1 MAWVLGIGVASFAF
15 RNVFYQGMSIGFA
28 LSLIIILWVLMDKR
42 NRNKETLGSKFVYIP
57 LIIISLS
64 MIVAGFARYIDDR
77 IFADLIARITLAL
90 YFFAI
95 YLTSRVLGDKVFK
108 PFAIA
113 VIIESISVVFYSLIL
128 NYGIRNGGFASLY
141 DYNPA
146 VGLLLFGG
154 IISIFYKQW
163 IIVTIALLGIFFT
176 GAEEGIVGVAIV
188 FAAILIRRDFSRK
201 ILLPIILIIVVITLG
216 VYPFNY
222 TKKLYANPID
232 KTTLVLTGQHNKEAA
247 GIITKTQGE
256 QTINPESYIN
266 KYDYV
271 LNNRVNFLV
280 DGLKNLKPLGSGYVM
295 NPVDEKDKP
304 IYNVPLVIMQQVGLL
319 AALAWVFVTIYCLI
333 KTRWR
338 YAFIALIALG
348 LLDNFV
354 FCQLGVFWWC
364 LVGVATV
371 SLRKNDFMFKDNVC
385 AE

>member
-1 MAWVLGIGVASFAF
+1 MAWALGIGVASFAF

-28 LSLIIILWVLMDKR
+28 ISLIIILWVLMDKR
-42 NRNKETLGSKFVYIP
+42 NWTRETFGSKFVYMP

-77 IFADLIARITLAL
+77 IFADLISRITLAL

-95 YLTSRVLGDKVFK
+95 YLTSRVLGDKIFK

-113 VIIESISVVFYSLIL
+113 VVIESISVVFYSLIL

-154 IISIFYKQW
+154 VVSIFYKQW

-176 GAEEGIVGVAIV
+176 GAEEGILAVAV
-188 FAAILIRRDFSRK
+188 MFAAILIRRDFSKR
-201 ILLPIILIIVVITLG
+201 ILLPIVLIVVVIVLG

-232 KTTLVLTGQHNKEAA
+232 KATLILTGQHNTEALEV
-247 GIITKTQGE
+247 ITVTQGE
-256 QTINPESYIN
+256 QPTSPEYYIN
-266 KYDYV
+266 TSDYV

-280 DGLKNLKPLGSGYVM
+280 EGLKNLKPLGSGYVM
-295 NPVDEKDKP
+295 NPVDVKDKP
-304 IYNVPLVIMQQVGLL
+304 IYNVPLVIMQQIGLL
-319 AALAWVFVTIYCLI
+319 AALSWIFVTIYCLI

-354 FCQLGVFWWC
+354 WCQLGVFWWC
-364 LVGVATV
+364 LVGVTTL
-371 SLRKNDFMFKDNVC
+371 SLRKNDFIFKDDIC
-385 AE
+385 AV